1 MQTAEYWFEE
11 DDAVNA
17 EKFINKAAH
26 IIHLVKDPSVQIRYK
41 VFHARIMDS
50 KRRFLVAAHSYYDLS
65 NQEGVKE
72 DDLMQLLTMSLT
84 CALLSPAGPQKA
96 RILTILHKDLRSSK
110 LEHYEV
116 LDKMFLGKIIKKP
129 DVQAFEA
136 SL

>member
-1 MQTAEYWFEE
+1 
-11 DDAVNA
+11 
-17 EKFINKAAH
+17 
-26 IIHLVKDPSVQIRYK
+26 
-41 VFHARIMDS
+41 MDS

-65 NQEGVKE
+65 NQDGVKE
-72 DDLMQLLTMSLT
+72 DDLIQLLSMSLT

-96 RILTILHKDLRSSK
+96 RILTILHKDLRSQK

-116 LDKMFLGKIIKKP
+116 LDKMYLGKIIKKP